1 MVHLPSFLLRSRP
14 PGVIALVA
22 VLAFGLSACGGGD
35 HKVPAGA
42 VASVDGKPIAD
53 SEFAHWINVVA
64 RTQQQ
69 QAPGS
74 KRKPKLPKPGSPE
87 YKQVANQVMQFLVSS
102 RWISGEAADRDL
114 SASPEEV
121 KRSFERTR
129 DQSFPNKKA
138 YERFLRTSGQ
148 SQTDIDFRVR
158 SDVLAT
164 KVRQEVT
171 KDAQQVSDDDI
182 KEYYKQNEAQFSQPE
197 RRDIQV
203 VVNKDEKKARE
214 ALSQLQNGEDFK
226 KVVKALSTDP
236 ATKQQQGR
244 QLGIAKGQQ
253 EKALDDAVFGAP
265 KDKLVGPIKT
275 QQGFYVFKVTRITP
289 ATKQSLD
296 QSKEGIRQLL
306 ISQTQQK
313 ALDNFTQGFRQK
325 WRDKTDCR
333 KPYVIP
339 DCSNGEEQQ
348 TTAGGGPP
356 ARSGTGTPPALGGG
370 AIVPQAGATP
380 GIPGGG
386 APTPTGGAAAGPPA
400 LGPGGPPPAL
410 GGVPAQTT
418 GVPQGVPQQGVPQQ
432 QGAPPQQGA
441 PQQGAPQQGA
451 PQQQGAPPG
460 G

>member
-1 MVHLPSFLLRSRP
+1 MVDLPSLLLRSRL
-14 PGVIALVA
+14 PGVIALVG
-22 VLAFGLSACGGGD
+22 VLALGLSACGGND
-35 HKVPAGA
+35 NNVSAGA
-42 VASVDGKPIAD
+42 VANVDGKPISNA
-53 SEFAHWINVVA
+53 EFGHWINVVA

-69 QAPGS
+69 QTPGT
-74 KRKPKLPKPGSPE
+74 RKKKVKLPKPGSAE
-87 YKQVANQVMQFLVSS
+87 YKQGANQVMQFPVSS
-102 RWISGEAADRDL
+102 RWIAGEAADRDL
-114 SASPEEV
+114 TASPEEV

-148 SQTDIDFRVR
+148 TQQDIDFRVR

-203 VVNKDEKKARE
+203 VVNKDQAKANE
-214 ALSQLQNGEDFK
+214 ALTRLQKGESFK
-226 KVVKALSTDP
+226 KVVKEFSTDP
-236 ATKQQQGR
+236 ATKQQEGR

-253 EKALDDAVFGAP
+253 EKGLDDAVFSAP

-275 QQGFYVFKVTRITP
+275 QQGYYVFKVTRITP
-289 ATKQSLD
+289 ASKQSLE

-339 DCSNGEEQQ
+339 DCSNGEDRSV
-348 TTAGGGPP
+348 TAGARPPPPPGP
-356 ARSGTGTPPALGGG
+356 RRPP
-370 AIVPQAGATP
+370 P
-380 GIPGGG
+380 PGGG
-386 APTPTGGAAAGPPA
+386 GGGFPPR
-400 LGPGGPPPAL
+400 PPPRTA
-410 GGVPAQTT
+410 
-418 GVPQGVPQQGVPQQ
+418 
-432 QGAPPQQGA
+432 
-441 PQQGAPQQGA
+441 
-451 PQQQGAPPG
+451 
-460 G
+460 